1 MSSPRENK
9 SSMVH
14 NKTTKLPKPCQDVLD
29 LLQQRSVNAYFEES
43 GDTSAVKR
51 SLNWAIYFYHR
62 KEYKKAREA
71 LIKSGETLSQLNS
84 TLSARISTMTTNTQ
98 NNIGGNLRMSTSE
111 DDLKLSPEEKHLQGM
126 TYLIYCT

>member
-9 SSMVH
+9 SGIVH

-29 LLQQRSVNAYFEES
+29 LLQQRSVNAYFEQS
-43 GDTSAVKR
+43 GDASAVKR

-84 TLSARISTMTTNTQ
+84 TLSARISTMTMNNIQTNT
-98 NNIGGNLRMSTSE
+98 GGALRTSTSE

-126 TYLIYCT
+126 N